1 MAAQAIE
8 AQLAFVAGWR
18 QSRGVRFYWWRR
30 VRDGDTSKAARTKY
44 AIVAG
49 RRLCVRE
56 PKDAVRFD
64 GLGKPR

>member
-18 QSRGVRFYWWRR
+18 QSRGVRFYWWRKTR
-30 VRDGDTSKAARTKY
+30 EGDAQKAARTKY
-44 AIVAG
+44 AIVAN

-64 GLGKPR
+64 KLGAFR